1 MPQCGVRH
9 GARAASIMSER
20 PLDPE
25 LNRLVEIARRA
36 AERVMEHYHGSVKVD
51 LKGPNDPVTEADREA
66 DDFICGELRRQFP
79 DAEVVGEESA
89 PSTPTGIA
97 NLAQKRAV
105 FYVDPLDGTK
115 EFIAKN
121 GEFSVLIGLCVDG
134 RPKLGVIA
142 LPVEGRVLAGRV
154 GERAVSLDREGC
166 CRRLALS
173 TKRRLEDVTLLV
185 SRSHTPP
192 LAVQVQ
198 ERAGFARVLPCGS
211 VGVKI
216 SRLLEG
222 HADAYLHDG
231 GGLKRWDC
239 CGPEAVLL
247 AAGGAITDLRGTP
260 LCYESER
267 LTVDGGLVATN
278 GFVHPSLL
286 SNVAAVQAD
295 VAKSS
300 DQAV

>member
-1 MPQCGVRH
+1 MPEQ
-9 GARAASIMSER
+9 

-25 LNRLVEIARRA
+25 LERLVEIAREA
-36 AERVMEHYHGSVKVD
+36 ADRVMRHYHGLVKVD

-66 DDFICGELRRQFP
+66 DGFICGELRRQFP
-79 DAEVVGEESA
+79 EAEVVGEESA
-89 PSTPTGIA
+89 PSRPRAIA
-97 NLAQKRAV
+97 NLARKRAV

-142 LPVEGRVLAGRV
+142 LPCDGRVLAGKV
-154 GERAVSLDREGC
+154 GVQALSLDREGN
-166 CRRLALS
+166 RSRLALS
-173 TKRRLEDVTLLV
+173 TKRKLEDVTLLV

-198 ERAGFARVLPCGS
+198 ERARLGRVLRCGS

-247 AAGGAITDLRGTP
+247 AAGGAISDLRGTP

-278 GFVHPSLL
+278 GIVHQSLL

-295 VAKSS
+295 VAKGS